1 MDFVRGQ
8 KAKLADLTPSTSVD
22 IGVFIT
28 VPPGLVID
36 FSCFGLDANGKLSDD
51 RYFIF
56 FNQKTSPCGSISMK
70 GGQTGLQE
78 VFGVDLSR
86 VPGTIK
92 RLVFT
97 ASVDGAGTMSQIG
110 ASRVQMLVGGQALHA
125 FPFSGADFGQEKA
138 IMLVELYHKDVWRFT
153 ANGQG
158 FAGGLNALLVSFGG
172 EEIKPATP
180 PPAPPPPA
188 PPPRPAAPPPPPA
201 PPPPKVNLG
210 KVTLEKRGSAQA
222 VDLRKGG
229 GTQPVHI
236 NLNWDQPGSKAGFLG
251 KLFSAGSVD
260 LDLGCMFRLADGQ
273 KGVIQP
279 LGGNFG
285 SRSQPPYIHL
295 DKDDRSGAAS
305 DGENMFVF
313 RPDLI
318 DQVLVFAM
326 IYEGTANFST
336 VNGRLKIK
344 DDAGS
349 EILIPLNS
357 PDSRKQFCAVAMIK
371 KEGNSIRIVK
381 EERYFQDH
389 EECDRVYGFGFRW
402 SVGSK

>member
-1 MDFVRGQ
+1 MDFIRGQ
-8 KAKLADLTPSTSVD
+8 KSKLSDLTPATNVD

-28 VPPGLVID
+28 VAPGQVID

-56 FNQKTSPCGSISMK
+56 FNQKSSPCGSITMK

-78 VFGVDLSR
+78 VFGIDLGR
-86 VPGTIK
+86 VPETIK

-110 ASRVQMLVGGQALHA
+110 ASRLQMLVNGQSLHTFA
-125 FPFSGADFGQEKA
+125 FSGTDFGQEKA
-138 IMLVELYHKDVWRFT
+138 IMLAELYHKEVWRFA

-158 FAGGLNALLVSFGG
+158 FTGGLNALLVSFGG
-172 EEIKPATP
+172 EAIQ
-180 PPAPPPPA
+180 
-188 PPPRPAAPPPPPA
+188 PAAPPPVPPPSA
-201 PPPPKVNLG
+201 PPPVASTSAPPPVPPPPKVNLG
-210 KVTLEKRGSAQA
+210 KVTLEKRGAAQA
-222 VDLRKGG
+222 VNLRKGG
-229 GTQPVHI
+229 GNQPIHI
-236 NLNWDQPGSKAGFLG
+236 NLNWDQPAAKRGFLG
-251 KLFSAGSVD
+251 ALSSSGSVD
-260 LDLGCMFRLADGQ
+260 LDLGCMFRLSDGQ

-295 DKDDRSGAAS
+295 DKDDRSGAAT
-305 DGENMFVF
+305 DGENMFIF

-318 DQVLVFAM
+318 DQVMVFAM

-349 EILIPLNS
+349 EILIPLNA

-371 KEGNSIRIVK
+371 KEGNSIKIVK
-381 EERYFQDH
+381 EERYFPGHQ
-389 EECDRVYGFGFRW
+389 ECDEAYGFGFRW
-402 SVGSK
+402 VAGQK